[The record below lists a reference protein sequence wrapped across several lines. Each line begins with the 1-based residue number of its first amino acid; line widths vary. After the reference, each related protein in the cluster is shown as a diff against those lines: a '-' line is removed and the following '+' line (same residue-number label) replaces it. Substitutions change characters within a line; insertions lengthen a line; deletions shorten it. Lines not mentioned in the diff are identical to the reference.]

1 MAARKKQAEKVNKLS
16 LTNKADSVETTSCD
30 GEGSNIC
37 GSSYDENDD
46 MIWSYDDHII
56 PYDENQANILFVATM
71 QILLSYF
78 FLASLA

>member
-37 GSSYDENDD
+37 GSSYHENDD

-56 PYDENQANILFVATM
+56 
-71 QILLSYF
+71 S
-78 FLASLA
+78 